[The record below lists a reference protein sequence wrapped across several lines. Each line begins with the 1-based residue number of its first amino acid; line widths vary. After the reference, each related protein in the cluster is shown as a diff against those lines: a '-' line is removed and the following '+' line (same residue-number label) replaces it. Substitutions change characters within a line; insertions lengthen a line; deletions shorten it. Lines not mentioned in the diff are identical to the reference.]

1 MGWLQSVPEDIDV
14 GGTIL
19 DKSIGFSGC
28 CCSEGGGGGC
38 PFCRAEIKG
47 TEQIVVDPFDP
58 KKHTTL
64 SSVTGVKTLNTNGVT
79 TLNHSHNNGG
89 SGETRDSIEEI
100 VDDGHE
106 CDVAECREIFCT
118 VTQFIRVSPSLH

>member
-1 MGWLQSVPEDIDV
+1 MFVLLLLVNMYRSQFVVKYFLMNSEI
-14 GGTIL
+14 IL
-19 DKSIGFSGC
+19 ILYQD
-28 CCSEGGGGGC
+28 SEGGGGGC

-79 TLNHSHNNGG
+79 TLNLYTLCLDLQVAQAFNG
-89 SGETRDSIEEI
+89 I
-100 VDDGHE
+100 VSTNL
-106 CDVAECREIFCT
+106 V
-118 VTQFIRVSPSLH
+118 

>member
-1 MGWLQSVPEDIDV
+1 MNSEI
-14 GGTIL
+14 IL
-19 DKSIGFSGC
+19 TLYQD
-28 CCSEGGGGGC
+28 SEGGGGGC

-89 SGETRDSIEEI
+89 SGETRDSIEEV

-118 VTQFIRVSPSLH
+118 ATQFIRVSPSLQ